1 MRGDEDM
8 ALRYRS
14 LEGLRQGIGA
24 HSLPHGKHIIN
35 FRKEVKLE
43 LNHEG

>member
-14 LEGLRQGIGA
+14 LEGIRQGIGA

-35 FRKEVKLE
+35 IAKGMKVD
-43 LNHEG
+43 